1 MPSDNGSNGK
11 DIPVAAAPVARG
23 RLKRLF
29 EFLGLKRSIAGML
42 GMVVLVG
49 MGEHMA
55 ERYLPLYL
63 TSMTGQYGTVVG
75 VVRETDENKK
85 PVRNLVLNVPG
96 KDKPAKYTVDDKTA
110 VTVVDGGGSLDDLKP
125 GMQVL
130 VHPRADGGAEKIAPY
145 QGHGREAFSIGTYAM
160 PLAVLA
166 IGLLA
171 GLDDLL
177 SALYSFPGG
186 YLSDRLGTKLALLV
200 FNMISMIGYVIV
212 ILVPTWW
219 AVLLGAAFFI
229 SWSAISLPATMELI
243 SKVVPKTKRTMGV
256 SVQSLVR
263 RIPKTLGPFVGGSFV
278 LAFGVAS
285 GVRLAFVFALGL
297 AVVAAI
303 IQQAFIEDDRPTA
316 DDLKRR
322 RAERS
327 PWRLWPLMN
336 TDLRALLTS
345 DILIRFCERIPDAF
359 VILWVTQNL
368 EDGGMSIAQAA
379 FWFGVLSVI
388 ENVTAVLCYVP
399 VAHYADRF
407 GKKPFVAITFGFF
420 TLFPLA
426 LYFSTSL
433 WPLVAAFVLRG
444 LKEFGEPTRKALIM
458 DLAPEDRK
466 AAIFG
471 LYYLLRDVLVSV
483 AAFGGAWL
491 WAISAEVNLLTA
503 FIFGVIG
510 TMWFIFRGRDLQE
523 RSPAS

>member
-1 MPSDNGSNGK
+1 MPSDSDSNRKGV
-11 DIPVAAAPVARG
+11 PALAAPAARG
-23 RLKRLF
+23 RLARLF

-42 GMVVLVG
+42 GMVILVG

-63 TSMTGQYGTVVG
+63 TSMTGQYGTVIAVEPDKNG
-75 VVRETDENKK
+75 MK
-85 PVRNLVLNVPG
+85 LLLQVPG
-96 KDKPAKYTVDDKTA
+96 KNKPASYAVDNKTA
-110 VTVVDGGGSLDDLKP
+110 VTVDGGSLADVKK
-125 GMQVL
+125 GMEVL

-145 QGHGREAFSIGTYAM
+145 QGRGREAFSIGTYAM

-186 YLSDRLGTKLALLV
+186 YLSDRLGTKRALLV
-200 FNMISMIGYVIV
+200 FNMLSMVGYAIV

-297 AVVAAI
+297 AVVAAV
-303 IQQAFIEDDRPTA
+303 IQQAFIEDDRPSA

-336 TDLRALLTS
+336 ADLRTLLAS

-359 VILWVTQNL
+359 VILWVTDKL
-368 EDGGMSIAQAA
+368 AGGGMSLTEAA

-388 ENVTAVLCYVP
+388 ENVTAVMCYIP

-420 TLFPLA
+420 ALFPLA
-426 LYFSTSL
+426 LFFSTSL
-433 WPLVAAFVLRG
+433 WPLIAVFVLRG

-471 LYYLLRDVLVSV
+471 LYYLVRDVIVSL

-491 WAISAEVNLLTA
+491 WAVNAEVNLLTA
-503 FIFGVIG
+503 FVFGVIG
-510 TMWFIFRGRDLQE
+510 TVWFIFRGRDLTGDAT
-523 RSPAS
+523 PAPAQ

>member
-1 MPSDNGSNGK
+1 MSTGNPDHK
-11 DIPVAAAPVARG
+11 DAPASTAPAARG
-23 RLKRLF
+23 RLARLF
-29 EFLGLKRSIAGML
+29 EFLGVKRSIAGML
-42 GMVVLVG
+42 AMVVLVG

-63 TSMTGQYGTVVG
+63 TSMTGQYGTVMG
-75 VVRETDENKK
+75 IAEEKEDGAVVRKLLLK
-85 PVRNLVLNVPG
+85 IPG
-96 KDKPAKYTVDDKTA
+96 KDKPAKYKVDGKTA
-110 VTVVDGGGSLDDLKP
+110 VTVAGGSLGDLKP
-125 GMQVL
+125 DMEVL
-130 VHPRADGGAEKIAPY
+130 VHPRADGGADKIAPY
-145 QGHGREAFSIGTYAM
+145 MGHGREAFSIGTYAM

-186 YLSDRLGTKLALLV
+186 YLSDRLGTKRALLV
-200 FNMISMIGYVIV
+200 FNMLSMVGYAIV
-212 ILVPTWW
+212 ILIPTWW

-243 SKVVPKTKRTMGV
+243 SKVVPKKKRTMGV

-278 LAFGVAS
+278 LAFGVTG

-297 AVVAAI
+297 AVVAAV
-303 IQQAFIEDDRPTA
+303 IQQAFIEDDRPSE

-359 VILWVTQNL
+359 VILWVTNSL
-368 EDGGMSIAQAA
+368 ERGGMSVAQAA
-379 FWFGVLSVI
+379 FWFGVLSVV
-388 ENVTAVLCYVP
+388 ENVTAVMCYIP

-433 WPLVAAFVLRG
+433 WPLVATFVLRG

-471 LYYLLRDVLVSV
+471 LYYLVRDVIVSL

-491 WAISAEVNLLTA
+491 WAVNAEANLLTA
-503 FIFGVIG
+503 FVFGVIG
-510 TMWFIFRGRDLQE
+510 TIWFIFRGRDLTAT
-523 RSPAS
+523 PAR